1 VSSQSNVN
9 DTSSVLDGPLGVVI
23 LLISDSSDTLD
34 ESVSL
39 FEAGEL
45 KLLSHAREIFG
56 GLPSFSSSAGFDIFY
71 DVVVHFGKLVL
82 AVIVE
87 LLILFFKFSNL
98 VSSFS
103 HVLEVRRHFGSSFEG
118 HQQRE
123 LSGRHLVGDLREAH
137 ESFCQH
143 ILFII

>member
-1 VSSQSNVN
+1 MGSQSNVN
-9 DTSSVLDGPLGVVI
+9 NTSSLFDSPFGVVI
-23 LLISDSSDTLD
+23 LLISDDSHTLD
-34 ESVSL
+34 EIVSL
-39 FEAGEL
+39 FEAREL
-45 KLLSHAREIFG
+45 KLLCHAREILS
-56 GLPSFSSSAGFDIFY
+56 GLPSFSSSAGLDIFY
-71 DVVVHFGKLVL
+71 DIVVHLGQLVL
-82 AVIVE
+82 AVVVE
-87 LLILFFKFSNL
+87 LLILFFKFSNF

-103 HVLEVRRHFGSSFEG
+103 HVLEVRREFRSSFER